1 MKYNHQHPR
10 ESERYIMETLMM
22 ELIPF
27 LTGPAAAVIVALY
40 MNRQFVLFQNQ
51 SIDRILTDA
60 EKDRELFR
68 EAITKI
74 DQRLY
79 FLEEQMK
86 EIKADIRSGRK

>member
-1 MKYNHQHPR
+1 
-10 ESERYIMETLMM
+10 MEALIM

-27 LTGPAAAVIVALY
+27 LSGPAAAVVVALY
-40 MNRQFVLFQNQ
+40 MNRQFILFQNQ
-51 SIDRILTDA
+51 SIDRILKDA
-60 EKDRELFR
+60 EEDRKLFQ

-86 EIKADIRSGRK
+86 LDRDWETE